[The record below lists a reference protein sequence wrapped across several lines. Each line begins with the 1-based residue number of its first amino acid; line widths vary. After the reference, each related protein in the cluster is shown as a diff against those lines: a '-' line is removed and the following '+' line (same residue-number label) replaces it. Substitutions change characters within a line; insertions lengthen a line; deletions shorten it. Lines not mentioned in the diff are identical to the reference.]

1 MANGIPTLSLDH
13 CGMSGVICEECG
25 IKIPIHSYEQV
36 TSAIATQIESCIMNP
51 SRIET
56 LSNGVL
62 KCAGKF
68 MWSNRV
74 ESFNQIYEQICQK
87 AWYPFHPG
95 ITPLIFSRPLP
106 SFLLRIHISDRY
118 IRIFRHP
125 WQLWASMET
134 HYFLCIRLS
143 AYRQHPQKRQ
153 RMELV

>member
-1 MANGIPTLSLDH
+1 TDWELHIVGDGLLRRKIAETARNYDIDTRIKWHGKIPRDQVQELFAQAHLHIITSLGEATTTVLWEAMANGIPTLSLDH

-87 AWYPFHPG
+87 A
-95 ITPLIFSRPLP
+95 
-106 SFLLRIHISDRY
+106 
-118 IRIFRHP
+118 
-125 WQLWASMET
+125 
-134 HYFLCIRLS
+134 
-143 AYRQHPQKRQ
+143 
-153 RMELV
+153 

>member
-1 MANGIPTLSLDH
+1 MQELFAQAHLHIITSLGEATTTVLWEAMANGIPTLSLDH

-87 AWYPFHPG
+87 A
-95 ITPLIFSRPLP
+95 
-106 SFLLRIHISDRY
+106 
-118 IRIFRHP
+118 
-125 WQLWASMET
+125 
-134 HYFLCIRLS
+134 
-143 AYRQHPQKRQ
+143 
-153 RMELV
+153 